1 MKKEIWLPVV
11 GYEGYYEVSDMGNI
25 RNARSKRV
33 RAISHT
39 KQYSHLLLSVGGK
52 HTTKRVH
59 RLVAEA
65 FLPAVEG
72 KLHVN
77 HKNGDRHDNRVE
89 NLEWVTQAENNL
101 HAYRTLHR
109 KPPQLGHVP
118 PNRKVE
124 DSSVKDMDR
133 MNREG
138 MTTDEIGVK
147 YGVCGSTIRKHL
159 RKFRN
164 KTQQL

>member
-39 KQYSHLLLSVGGK
+39 RQYSHLLLSVGGK

-65 FLPAVEG
+65 FLPRIEG
-72 KLHVN
+72 KPHIN
-77 HKNGDRHDNRVE
+77 HKNGNKNDNRVE
-89 NLEWVTQAENNL
+89 NLEWVSQAENNL
-101 HAYRTLHR
+101 HAYRTLHK
-109 KPPQLGHVP
+109 KPPMSGHIP
-118 PNRKVE
+118 PNRKIRDTDIE
-124 DSSVKDMDR
+124 FMDLL
-133 MNREG
+133 NRRG
-138 MTTDEIGVK
+138 MPTDTIGEK

-159 RKFRN
+159 RRYRN
-164 KTQQL
+164 DK